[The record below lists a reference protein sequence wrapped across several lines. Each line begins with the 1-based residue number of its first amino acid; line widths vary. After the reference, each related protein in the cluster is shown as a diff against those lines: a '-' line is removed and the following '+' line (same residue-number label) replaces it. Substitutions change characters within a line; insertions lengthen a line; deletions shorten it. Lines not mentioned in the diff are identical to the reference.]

1 MKGKEVSDLG
11 LATHFC
17 KSSLLPVLCNQL
29 ASCKPAEVGELLDE
43 FMRESGGKGG
53 GGEEEHQLN
62 IVWAEAEKAG
72 HLIGTFTR

>member
-43 FMRESGGKGG
+43 FMRESGGKEGG
-53 GGEEEHQLN
+53 REEEHRLN
-62 IVWAEAEKAG
+62 VVWAEAEKAG